1 MYRYVNVIL
10 NGVQP
15 GYGKGGFKGSLFLE
29 NPTEENIITSDG
41 LKKEVMSLFVR
52 LFILFISKF

>member
-1 MYRYVNVIL
+1 MRRYVNVIL

-29 NPTEENIITSDG
+29 NPREENIVTFEG
-41 LKKEVMSLFVR
+41 LKKEVT
-52 LFILFISKF
+52 I